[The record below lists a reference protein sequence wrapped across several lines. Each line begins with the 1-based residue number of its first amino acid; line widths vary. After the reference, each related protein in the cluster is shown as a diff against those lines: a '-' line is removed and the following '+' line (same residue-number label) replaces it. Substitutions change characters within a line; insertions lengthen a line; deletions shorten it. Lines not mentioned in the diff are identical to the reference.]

1 MNIRTS
7 YRHTLY
13 ASYLGY
19 VTQAVVNNFV
29 PLLLLTFQS
38 TWGISLSRLA
48 TLVSVNFGIQLLVDL
63 AGARFVDRIGYRPCI
78 VTAHIMAGAGLICL
92 GILPFCLPDP
102 FVGILLSIMLYA
114 VGGGLTEVLI
124 SPIVEA
130 CPTDHKDAAMSLLH
144 SFYCWGHVFVI
155 LVSTAYFALFGIE
168 NWRYMSFAW
177 AALPLLNAVYFSL
190 VPLRRL
196 DEAVGTAP
204 LTIRQLLCRPVFWLF
219 VVLMLCAGASEQAM
233 SQWSSAFAE
242 QGLST
247 FGSLS
252 AATRKTLSDLA
263 GPCLFALLM
272 GTARVVSARLSH
284 RHDMRRMMLVCC
296 VTCMG
301 SYLLA
306 ALAPSPLAA
315 LAGCGLCGLSV
326 GIMWPGTFSLSTRA
340 CPGGGTPMFALL
352 ALAGDFGCTAGPW
365 LVGRMA
371 GDTVRSGLLPALVF
385 PALLFAGLLAC
396 RTRRQGVAVKR

>member
-1 MNIRTS
+1 
-7 YRHTLY
+7 
-13 ASYLGY
+13 
-19 VTQAVVNNFV
+19 
-29 PLLLLTFQS
+29 
-38 TWGISLSRLA
+38 
-48 TLVSVNFGIQLLVDL
+48 
-63 AGARFVDRIGYRPCI
+63 
-78 VTAHIMAGAGLICL
+78 
-92 GILPFCLPDP
+92 
-102 FVGILLSIMLYA
+102 
-114 VGGGLTEVLI
+114 
-124 SPIVEA
+124 
-130 CPTDHKDAAMSLLH
+130 MSLLH

-196 DEAVGTAP
+196 DEAEGTAP

-371 GDTVRSGLLPALVF
+371 GDTVRSGLLPALAF

>member
-1 MNIRTS
+1 
-7 YRHTLY
+7 
-13 ASYLGY
+13 
-19 VTQAVVNNFV
+19 
-29 PLLLLTFQS
+29 
-38 TWGISLSRLA
+38 
-48 TLVSVNFGIQLLVDL
+48 
-63 AGARFVDRIGYRPCI
+63 
-78 VTAHIMAGAGLICL
+78 
-92 GILPFCLPDP
+92 
-102 FVGILLSIMLYA
+102 
-114 VGGGLTEVLI
+114 
-124 SPIVEA
+124 
-130 CPTDHKDAAMSLLH
+130 MSLLH

-196 DEAVGTAP
+196 DEAEGTAP
-204 LTIRQLLCRPVFWLF
+204 MTIRQLLCRPVFWLF

-340 CPGGGTPMFALL
+340 CPGGGTAMFALL

-385 PALLFAGLLAC
+385 PALLFAGLLVC